1 MRFFRKKHDVRV
13 VVGKDLHVYLL
24 INSEDVEK
32 STVVSPS
39 GSRFMGNRVVRISEK
54 PKENCFCGVY
64 KIEITSNGKTKS
76 FDHTLRGPD
85 LKVGGVVPLWSR
97 YEGISAFYVLSEV
110 RYDLENHGDLPLFF
124 MEKDFKL
131 PTGYIT
137 IPEFLILPNEI
148 KKITAYAYGCD
159 RVAMKQT
166 EEYEK
171 DLRKIG
177 KKLEE
182 MGRARFGLATSAL

>member
-1 MRFFRKKHDVRV
+1 MRFFRKKHGVKV
-13 VVGKDLHVYLL
+13 VVDKDLHVYLF

-39 GSRFMGNRVVRISEK
+39 GSKFKGNRVVRISEK

-64 KIEITSNGKTKS
+64 RIEITSNGKTKS
-76 FDHTLRGPD
+76 FNHTLRGPD
-85 LKVGGVVPLWSR
+85 LKVRDVVPLWSR
-97 YEGISAFYVLSEV
+97 YEGISAFYVLSEAK
-110 RYDLENHGDLPLFF
+110 YDLENHGDMPFFF

-131 PTGYIT
+131 PTGYVT
-137 IPEFLILPNEI
+137 VPEFLILPNEI
-148 KKITAYAYGCD
+148 KKITFYTYGCD

-166 EEYEK
+166 EEYEEV
-171 DLRKIG
+171 LRRIG
-177 KKLEE
+177 RKLEE